1 MAGVLVYV
9 ESDGERV
16 APISFELLAAA
27 RELAPAL
34 GGDVEALV
42 ATADPAA
49 LAPELGAAD
58 TILEMS
64 SPYLAGYLPEAQ
76 QLALGAAIS
85 AREPAAVLVGYTSAG
100 LDLAAGVAT
109 ANSLPLV
116 AYCVGLSA
124 EGSDVIAESQLYG
137 GKLMATTRTSTPAVF
152 SVVAGSFPEAN
163 GHAGGR
169 AQRVALDPPA
179 RLAELRSR
187 VLETTGASQGTLD
200 ITKAERVVSVGRGIG
215 GADNIELA
223 EELAAAMGA
232 ELGASRPVVDSGWL
246 PKERQVGKSGMTVKP
261 KLYLAVGIS
270 GAPEHLEGMHDAG
283 LVIAINTDANAP
295 IFKVADY
302 GTTCDLFD
310 LLPAIT
316 ALLKLGG

>member
-27 RELAPAL
+27 RELAQSL

-42 ATADPAA
+42 AAADTGP
-49 LAPELGAAD
+49 LVGELGAAD
-58 TILEMS
+58 TILAVT
-64 SPYLAGYLPEAQ
+64 SPALAGYLPEAQ
-76 QLALGAAIS
+76 QLVLVEAIR
-85 AREPAAVLVGYTSAG
+85 ARKPAVVLVGYTSAG
-100 LDLAAGVAT
+100 LDLAAGAAT
-109 ANSLPLV
+109 ATGLPVV
-116 AYCVGLSA
+116 AYCTGLRV
-124 EGSDVIAESQLYG
+124 EGTDLVADSQLYG
-137 GKLMATTRTSTPAVF
+137 GKLVATTTTSTPAVF
-152 SVVAGSFPEAN
+152 SVVAGSFAEAN

-169 AQRVALDPPA
+169 GERIVTAPPA
-179 RLAELRSR
+179 GLAQLRSR
-187 VLETTGASQGTLD
+187 VLGTTGAGGGAVD

-223 EELAAAMGA
+223 EELATAMGA

-283 LVIAINTDANAP
+283 LVIAINTDGDAP

-316 ALLKLGG
+316 ALLKPAG